1 MRSHRGI
8 EWPPLFQSEYREEE
22 KKNSKILLLGKRILK
37 ISKKTNPSM
46 TISFRD
52 YLDVKTALDERS
64 LNPVV
69 RTVFL
74 DTLRGRE
81 WLTCLDLGT
90 GTGASLWRL
99 LNAELSAGLAIT
111 AVDRDPVLLDIAFKR
126 TTVLLRA
133 RGFTVS
139 TPAAG
144 SIRARRGT
152 CHIAIDFIA
161 ADLQH
166 FNPVKDAGRFD
177 AVIAHQVMDL
187 LPPRTMAERIAGWLR
202 PRGVFYA
209 TLNYEGETA
218 LFPVYREVELEDRI
232 LAVYDASMEKRRV
245 WDQASGGARSGRRL
259 YGALLENGFAPLAYG
274 SSDWNLAPLRRA
286 YLDRDDLC
294 LIALLDMIRDEAT
307 QSGEFSGKALDLW
320 YRDRLHK
327 LENGELG
334 LIVHQIDLLAEK
346 P

>member
-1 MRSHRGI
+1 
-8 EWPPLFQSEYREEE
+8 
-22 KKNSKILLLGKRILK
+22 
-37 ISKKTNPSM
+37 M

-52 YLDVKTALDERS
+52 YLDVKTSLDERS
-64 LNPVV
+64 LNP
-69 RTVFL
+69 TVQTAFL
-74 DTLRGRE
+74 DALRGRE
-81 WLTCLDLGT
+81 WLTCLDLGA

-111 AVDRDPVLLDIAFKR
+111 AVDRDAALLDIAFKR

-144 SIRARRGT
+144 SLRARRGGR
-152 CHIAIDFIA
+152 HLAIDFIT

-166 FNPVKDAGRFD
+166 FNAADDAGRFD

-187 LPPRTMAERIAGWLR
+187 LPPRTMAERIAAWLR
-202 PRGVFYA
+202 PQGVFYA
-209 TLNYEGETA
+209 TLNYEGGTA
-218 LFPVYREVELEDRI
+218 LFPVYREEALEDRI
-232 LAVYDASMEKRRV
+232 LAVYDDSMEKRRV
-245 WDQASGGARSGRRL
+245 WDQSSGGARSGRRL
-259 YGALLENGFAPLAYG
+259 YGALLEHGLAPLAHG
-274 SSDWNLAPLRRA
+274 TSDWNLTPLHRV

-294 LIALLDMIRDEAT
+294 LVALLGMIRDEAAR
-307 QSGEFSGKALDLW
+307 SGEFSGEALDLW
-320 YRDRLHK
+320 HRDRLHK